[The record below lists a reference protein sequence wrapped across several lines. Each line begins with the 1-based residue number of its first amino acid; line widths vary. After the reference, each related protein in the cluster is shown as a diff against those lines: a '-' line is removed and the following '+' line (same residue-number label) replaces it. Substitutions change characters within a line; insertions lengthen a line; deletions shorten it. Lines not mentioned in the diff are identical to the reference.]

1 MGELKT
7 EAIVLRRT
15 DYGETDR
22 IIDILTPSGKY
33 GVMAKGVRKER
44 SRLAGGI
51 ELFCLTNLT
60 LHFKEGRGDSLAVL
74 TSAKLVRAYRKIL
87 ADYEVLEFASR
98 AMREVSKMAEA
109 TASEEYF
116 SLLKQVLEGLD
127 EGIELPLV
135 KVWFFVNLKRIMG
148 EELNL
153 YYDLSGER
161 LSSKKRYNWDEYE
174 RAMVEAENGEIGAG
188 EITFLRLA
196 ATHPLK
202 FMLRVKGRGG
212 LVERVEKVAS

>member
-98 AMREVSKMAEA
+98 AMREVSRAAEG
-109 TASEEYF
+109 SPEYF
-116 SLLKQVLEGLD
+116 SCLKQVLEGLD